1 MENKDKVLRVFE
13 TSSEIL
19 DAKGI
24 SELLGL
30 DKKEVTKI
38 IAKLK
43 KEGSIISPKHCYY
56 SLANK

>member
-13 TSSEIL
+13 ISSEIL

-43 KEGSIISPKHCYY
+43 KEGSIISPKRCYY

>member
-13 TSSEIL
+13 TSSEML

-43 KEGSIISPKHCYY
+43 KEGLIISPKRCYY
-56 SLANK
+56 SLSNK

>member
-13 TSSEIL
+13 TSSEML

-24 SELLGL
+24 SVLLGL

-43 KEGSIISPKHCYY
+43 KEGSIISPKRCYY

>member
-43 KEGSIISPKHCYY
+43 KEGSIISPKRCYY

>member
-13 TSSEIL
+13 TSSEML

-43 KEGSIISPKHCYY
+43 KEGSIISPKRCYY

>member
-43 KEGSIISPKHCYY
+43 KEGSIISPQRCYY